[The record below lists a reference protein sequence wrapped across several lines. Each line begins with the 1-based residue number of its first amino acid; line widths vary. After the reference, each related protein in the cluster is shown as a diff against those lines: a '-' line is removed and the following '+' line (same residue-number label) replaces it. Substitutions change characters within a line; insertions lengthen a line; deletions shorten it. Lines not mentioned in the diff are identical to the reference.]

1 MIRLRLF
8 PRHGMLQ
15 CGTLITCS
23 RSRIGDLGDIDNG
36 SKGVQLYIPLPQ
48 QLVSDIEGFALEYT
62 HFENKL
68 KANGCI

>member
-36 SKGVQLYIPLPQ
+36 SKRVQLYTPYLSSWQ
-48 QLVSDIEGFALEYT
+48 VTQGFALGKDKKKYT
-62 HFENKL
+62 HFE
-68 KANGCI
+68 